1 MIQNDGNKYKLA
13 GEDAWKP
20 VFFDDRFSD
29 VFLNNFRT
37 TGGTKYTPN
46 TWITY
51 NVYEKDKDGNLHLTD
66 GIAPNPPFKYDNFEA
81 DFFFADE
88 NNGAQY
94 KGYLDNG
101 AAKTFVL
108 KNWLYTDYSK
118 KNLYARLSTSPDQDI
133 YYQKV
138 ASIDLWDGT
147 NSSLRAMQISLNWGD
162 PTQGEND
169 PGRYAKALL
178 NYKSHNKLAEEGVLK
193 AKVAIYAVTTTGHIL
208 NNPVVYGDV
217 KCPLELENN
226 TFDVRFL
233 RPIDIDDTNNPV
245 IQDAHAKD
253 GVEKQK
259 IYLKDLVTRYK
270 DWRDVKFKYS
280 PNYEQYYAPVN
291 EEYIVATVAGVNVGQ
306 NLSANPNVKT
316 TLNGDVQYL
325 NQVTEQ
331 LQLILKE
338 DWDGKYIEYTNNSS
352 NVQDFLIYIPVA
364 VEYYW
369 GTMYDDVILTV
380 LRTKDNAPR
389 K

>member
-1 MIQNDGNKYKLA
+1 MPYA
-13 GEDAWKP
+13 Y
-20 VFFDDRFSD
+20 
-29 VFLNNFRT
+29 
-37 TGGTKYTPN
+37 TGHPCL
-46 TWITY
+46 
-51 NVYEKDKDGNLHLTD
+51 VVPCLGNLVSNVREYTCCSGCRLS
-66 GIAPNPPFKYDNFEA
+66 A

-88 NNGAQY
+88 NNGAEY

-108 KNWLYTDYSK
+108 RNTQIASTGDKSK
-118 KNLYARLSTSPDQDI
+118 KNLYAKLKGAPETDAS
-133 YYQKV
+133 YQKI
-138 ASIDLWDGT
+138 ASIDYWDGT
-147 NSSLRAMQISLNWGD
+147 NGSLRAMQISLNWGD
-162 PTQGEND
+162 PLQGIND

-193 AKVAIYAVTTTGHIL
+193 AKVAIYAVTTTRHANPAEDL
-208 NNPVVYGDV
+208 VNPVVYTTT

-245 IQDAHAKD
+245 IEDAHAKD

-291 EEYIVATVAGVNVGQ
+291 EDVLEATVAGVNIDDF
-306 NLSANPNVKT
+306 LSTNDAVKT
-316 TLNGDVQYL
+316 TLNGEPAVKLSDV
-325 NQVTEQ
+325 TDQ
-331 LQLILKE
+331 LQLILRE
-338 DWDGKYIEYTNNSS
+338 DYPGGDKYIEYTNNSS
-352 NVQDFLIYIPVA
+352 SVRDFDIYIPVA